1 MNRTKHDDK
10 IPPEGVRCQLKG
22 RYMLKEGACQPGEC
36 ETCGWSL
43 DNQER
48 KRKTVVMRYRKKPVE
63 VEAFRWIGDHGR
75 QEGPEWFTQAV
86 AEHKVYFKNGGT
98 PGVRLCI
105 NTLEGLMS
113 ASVGDFIIRGVKG
126 EIYPCKPDI
135 FPQTYELADK
145 GSPALRFGEGDR

>member
-1 MNRTKHDDK
+1 MSANEK
-10 IPPEGVRCQLKG
+10 IPPESVHCQLEQHSMRG
-22 RYMLKEGACQPGEC
+22 QGACHPSEC
-36 ETCGWSL
+36 ETCGWNL

-48 KRKTVVMRYRKKPVE
+48 KRKTAAMRYHKKPVE

-86 AEHKVYFKNGGT
+86 AEHKVYFKNRGT
-98 PGVRLCI
+98 SGVRLCI

-135 FPQTYELADK
+135 FFQTYELADK
-145 GSPALRFGEGDR
+145 GSPTLRSGEGDR